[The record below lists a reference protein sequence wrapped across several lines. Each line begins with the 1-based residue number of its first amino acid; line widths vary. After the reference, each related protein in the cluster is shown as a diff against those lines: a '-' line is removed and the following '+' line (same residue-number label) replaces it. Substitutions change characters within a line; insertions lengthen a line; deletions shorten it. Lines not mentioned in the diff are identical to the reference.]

1 MQHNLAFNNL
11 INQNNLQPLF
21 ITSVTVD
28 DVYQDL
34 MIKRGLILNED
45 LILASE
51 INYTLNI
58 EIIKPNTTVNNLKTS
73 ELKRNNVLSN
83 GLVDKLYKEIQN
95 LTGDV

>member
-1 MQHNLAFNNL
+1 
-11 INQNNLQPLF
+11 
-21 ITSVTVD
+21 
-28 DVYQDL
+28 
-34 MIKRGLILNED
+34 MIKRVLILNED

-51 INYTLNI
+51 INYILNI

>member
-34 MIKRGLILNED
+34 MIKRGLILNKD

-51 INYTLNI
+51 INYILNI

>member
-1 MQHNLAFNNL
+1 
-11 INQNNLQPLF
+11 
-21 ITSVTVD
+21 
-28 DVYQDL
+28 

-51 INYTLNI
+51 INYILNT

-83 GLVDKLYKEIQN
+83 GLVDKLYKETQN

>member
-1 MQHNLAFNNL
+1 
-11 INQNNLQPLF
+11 
-21 ITSVTVD
+21 
-28 DVYQDL
+28 
-34 MIKRGLILNED
+34 MIIRGLILNED

-51 INYTLNI
+51 INYILNI

>member
-51 INYTLNI
+51 INYILNT

-83 GLVDKLYKEIQN
+83 GLVDKLYKETQN

>member
-1 MQHNLAFNNL
+1 
-11 INQNNLQPLF
+11 
-21 ITSVTVD
+21 
-28 DVYQDL
+28 
-34 MIKRGLILNED
+34 MIKRGLILNKD

-51 INYTLNI
+51 INYILNI

>member
-1 MQHNLAFNNL
+1 
-11 INQNNLQPLF
+11 
-21 ITSVTVD
+21 
-28 DVYQDL
+28 
-34 MIKRGLILNED
+34 MIKRVLILNED

-51 INYTLNI
+51 INYILNI

-83 GLVDKLYKEIQN
+83 GLVDKLYKETQN